1 MNIETTILN
10 QRNQFNKYN
19 QKLNREPTTKKICG
33 RKQSCK
39 YKWIPEKCSFGAIGA
54 NLKQQ
59 HNKLQFPSYFFI
71 DTLLPDSSKLILTK
85 FLKDLKF

>member
-1 MNIETTILN
+1 ME
-10 QRNQFNKYN
+10 
-19 QKLNREPTTKKICG
+19 
-33 RKQSCK
+33 
-39 YKWIPEKCSFGAIGA
+39 A